1 MLLSVKNL
9 STEFPVKKGIVR
21 AVEDVSFDVDQG
33 EILAIVG
40 ESGSG
45 KSVTSLSI
53 MGLLAEPGHVAGG
66 SLEFEG
72 KDLATLSEKQYRE
85 LRGNDM
91 AMIFQEPMTSLNPVY
106 RVGNQIVEAIRTH
119 EKVSKAEAKD
129 RAVDL
134 LRKVGIPSPEA
145 RINDYPHQMSGGMR
159 QRVMIAMALACNPK
173 LLIADEP
180 TTALDVTIQ
189 AQILDLLGRL
199 RDDTGM
205 AVLLITHDLG
215 VVSETADRV
224 VVMYCGQVVEEAEV
238 RTLFDHP
245 MHPYTLGLLK
255 SIPRLEDDDS
265 KRLYM
270 IKGMVPNPLEM
281 PPGCHFSDRCD
292 SCMDI
297 CRTKV
302 PELVDVDGHKV
313 RCFLYE
319 SADGEVKSEEAIAR
333 AEAEALAD
341 VEAAREVETAEAL
354 LSAEDLR
361 EAEIENTASNAT
373 ASAQAGA
380 VELDIL
386 LDVQHLT
393 KRFAAD
399 TNFFGKATS
408 YVQAVDDV
416 SFQIR
421 KGEAFGLVGES
432 GCGKTTVGKMLVNLL
447 KPTSGKI
454 VFDGKELTAM
464 KPAERKQYCKDIQL
478 IFQDPYA
485 SLNPRMRIG
494 DIIAEPIITNNILPK
509 DQVEDRVNELLE
521 RVGLANY
528 MRNRYPHEFSGGQRQ
543 RVGIARALA
552 VNPKLIVC
560 DEPVSALDVSIQ
572 AQVLNLLDELKEQ
585 FGLTYLFIAHGLNVV
600 KHVSDRVGVM
610 YLGKM
615 MEIAPKKAL
624 YADPLSPYTQA
635 LLSAIPSVDPAAK
648 KERIILEGDVPSP
661 IDPPPGCRFASRCFA
676 KVNGCDEVMPPL
688 VEVKPD
694 HCVACHRY
702 DKGGP
707 GTAVI

>member
-1 MLLSVKNL
+1 MFLSVKNL

-189 AQILDLLGRL
+189 AQILDLLRRL

-341 VEAAREVETAEAL
+341 VEAAREVKTAEAL
-354 LSAEDLR
+354 LAAEDLR
-361 EAEIENTASNAT
+361 EAEIE
-373 ASAQAGA
+373 
-380 VELDIL
+380 EI
-386 LDVQHLT
+386 
-393 KRFAAD
+393 
-399 TNFFGKATS
+399 
-408 YVQAVDDV
+408 
-416 SFQIR
+416 
-421 KGEAFGLVGES
+421 E
-432 GCGKTTVGKMLVNLL
+432 
-447 KPTSGKI
+447 
-454 VFDGKELTAM
+454 KE
-464 KPAERKQYCKDIQL
+464 E
-478 IFQDPYA
+478 
-485 SLNPRMRIG
+485 
-494 DIIAEPIITNNILPK
+494 E
-509 DQVEDRVNELLE
+509 
-521 RVGLANY
+521 
-528 MRNRYPHEFSGGQRQ
+528 
-543 RVGIARALA
+543 
-552 VNPKLIVC
+552 
-560 DEPVSALDVSIQ
+560 
-572 AQVLNLLDELKEQ
+572 
-585 FGLTYLFIAHGLNVV
+585 
-600 KHVSDRVGVM
+600 
-610 YLGKM
+610 
-615 MEIAPKKAL
+615 
-624 YADPLSPYTQA
+624 
-635 LLSAIPSVDPAAK
+635 
-648 KERIILEGDVPSP
+648 
-661 IDPPPGCRFASRCFA
+661 ASR
-676 KVNGCDEVMPPL
+676 
-688 VEVKPD
+688 
-694 HCVACHRY
+694 
-702 DKGGP
+702 
-707 GTAVI
+707 

>member
-119 EKVSKAEAKD
+119 EKVSKAEAKA

-189 AQILDLLGRL
+189 AQILDLLRRL

-354 LSAEDLR
+354 LAAEDLR
-361 EAEIENTASNAT
+361 EAEIE
-373 ASAQAGA
+373 
-380 VELDIL
+380 EI
-386 LDVQHLT
+386 
-393 KRFAAD
+393 
-399 TNFFGKATS
+399 
-408 YVQAVDDV
+408 
-416 SFQIR
+416 
-421 KGEAFGLVGES
+421 E
-432 GCGKTTVGKMLVNLL
+432 
-447 KPTSGKI
+447 
-454 VFDGKELTAM
+454 KE
-464 KPAERKQYCKDIQL
+464 E
-478 IFQDPYA
+478 
-485 SLNPRMRIG
+485 
-494 DIIAEPIITNNILPK
+494 E
-509 DQVEDRVNELLE
+509 
-521 RVGLANY
+521 
-528 MRNRYPHEFSGGQRQ
+528 
-543 RVGIARALA
+543 
-552 VNPKLIVC
+552 
-560 DEPVSALDVSIQ
+560 
-572 AQVLNLLDELKEQ
+572 
-585 FGLTYLFIAHGLNVV
+585 
-600 KHVSDRVGVM
+600 
-610 YLGKM
+610 
-615 MEIAPKKAL
+615 
-624 YADPLSPYTQA
+624 
-635 LLSAIPSVDPAAK
+635 
-648 KERIILEGDVPSP
+648 
-661 IDPPPGCRFASRCFA
+661 ASR
-676 KVNGCDEVMPPL
+676 
-688 VEVKPD
+688 
-694 HCVACHRY
+694 
-702 DKGGP
+702 
-707 GTAVI
+707 

>member
-21 AVEDVSFDVDQG
+21 AVEDVSFDVDAG

-45 KSVTSLSI
+45 KSVTSLSV

-66 SLEFEG
+66 SMEFEG
-72 KDLATLSEKQYRE
+72 KDLATLSERQYRE

-119 EKVSKAEAKD
+119 EKVSKAEAKA

-189 AQILDLLGRL
+189 AQILDLLRRL

-238 RTLFDHP
+238 RALFDHP

-255 SIPRLEDDDS
+255 SIPRLEDDDA

-302 PELVDVDGHKV
+302 PDLVDLDGHKV

-319 SADGEVKSEEAIAR
+319 NADGDALSAEAIAQG
-333 AEAEALAD
+333 EAEALAD
-341 VEAAREVETAEAL
+341 IEAAREMETAEAL
-354 LSAEDLR
+354 LAAEDLR
-361 EAEIENTASNAT
+361 ETEIE
-373 ASAQAGA
+373 
-380 VELDIL
+380 ELE
-386 LDVQHLT
+386 
-393 KRFAAD
+393 KEE
-399 TNFFGKATS
+399 
-408 YVQAVDDV
+408 
-416 SFQIR
+416 
-421 KGEAFGLVGES
+421 EA
-432 GCGKTTVGKMLVNLL
+432 
-447 KPTSGKI
+447 
-454 VFDGKELTAM
+454 
-464 KPAERKQYCKDIQL
+464 
-478 IFQDPYA
+478 
-485 SLNPRMRIG
+485 
-494 DIIAEPIITNNILPK
+494 
-509 DQVEDRVNELLE
+509 
-521 RVGLANY
+521 
-528 MRNRYPHEFSGGQRQ
+528 NR
-543 RVGIARALA
+543 
-552 VNPKLIVC
+552 
-560 DEPVSALDVSIQ
+560 
-572 AQVLNLLDELKEQ
+572 
-585 FGLTYLFIAHGLNVV
+585 
-600 KHVSDRVGVM
+600 
-610 YLGKM
+610 
-615 MEIAPKKAL
+615 
-624 YADPLSPYTQA
+624 
-635 LLSAIPSVDPAAK
+635 
-648 KERIILEGDVPSP
+648 
-661 IDPPPGCRFASRCFA
+661 
-676 KVNGCDEVMPPL
+676 
-688 VEVKPD
+688 
-694 HCVACHRY
+694 
-702 DKGGP
+702 
-707 GTAVI
+707 

>member
-145 RINDYPHQMSGGMR
+145 RINDYPHQLSGGMR

-189 AQILDLLGRL
+189 AQILDLLRRL

-354 LSAEDLR
+354 LAAEDLR
-361 EAEIENTASNAT
+361 EAEIE
-373 ASAQAGA
+373 
-380 VELDIL
+380 EI
-386 LDVQHLT
+386 
-393 KRFAAD
+393 
-399 TNFFGKATS
+399 
-408 YVQAVDDV
+408 
-416 SFQIR
+416 
-421 KGEAFGLVGES
+421 E
-432 GCGKTTVGKMLVNLL
+432 
-447 KPTSGKI
+447 
-454 VFDGKELTAM
+454 KE
-464 KPAERKQYCKDIQL
+464 E
-478 IFQDPYA
+478 
-485 SLNPRMRIG
+485 
-494 DIIAEPIITNNILPK
+494 E
-509 DQVEDRVNELLE
+509 
-521 RVGLANY
+521 
-528 MRNRYPHEFSGGQRQ
+528 
-543 RVGIARALA
+543 
-552 VNPKLIVC
+552 
-560 DEPVSALDVSIQ
+560 
-572 AQVLNLLDELKEQ
+572 
-585 FGLTYLFIAHGLNVV
+585 
-600 KHVSDRVGVM
+600 
-610 YLGKM
+610 
-615 MEIAPKKAL
+615 
-624 YADPLSPYTQA
+624 
-635 LLSAIPSVDPAAK
+635 
-648 KERIILEGDVPSP
+648 
-661 IDPPPGCRFASRCFA
+661 ASR
-676 KVNGCDEVMPPL
+676 
-688 VEVKPD
+688 
-694 HCVACHRY
+694 
-702 DKGGP
+702 
-707 GTAVI
+707 

>member
-189 AQILDLLGRL
+189 AQILDLLRRL

-319 SADGEVKSEEAIAR
+319 SADGDVKSEEAIAR

-354 LSAEDLR
+354 LAAEDLR
-361 EAEIENTASNAT
+361 EAEIE
-373 ASAQAGA
+373 
-380 VELDIL
+380 EI
-386 LDVQHLT
+386 
-393 KRFAAD
+393 
-399 TNFFGKATS
+399 
-408 YVQAVDDV
+408 
-416 SFQIR
+416 
-421 KGEAFGLVGES
+421 E
-432 GCGKTTVGKMLVNLL
+432 
-447 KPTSGKI
+447 
-454 VFDGKELTAM
+454 KE
-464 KPAERKQYCKDIQL
+464 E
-478 IFQDPYA
+478 
-485 SLNPRMRIG
+485 
-494 DIIAEPIITNNILPK
+494 E
-509 DQVEDRVNELLE
+509 
-521 RVGLANY
+521 
-528 MRNRYPHEFSGGQRQ
+528 
-543 RVGIARALA
+543 
-552 VNPKLIVC
+552 
-560 DEPVSALDVSIQ
+560 
-572 AQVLNLLDELKEQ
+572 
-585 FGLTYLFIAHGLNVV
+585 
-600 KHVSDRVGVM
+600 
-610 YLGKM
+610 
-615 MEIAPKKAL
+615 
-624 YADPLSPYTQA
+624 
-635 LLSAIPSVDPAAK
+635 
-648 KERIILEGDVPSP
+648 
-661 IDPPPGCRFASRCFA
+661 ASR
-676 KVNGCDEVMPPL
+676 
-688 VEVKPD
+688 
-694 HCVACHRY
+694 
-702 DKGGP
+702 
-707 GTAVI
+707 

>member
-189 AQILDLLGRL
+189 AQILDLLRRL

-270 IKGMVPNPLEM
+270 IQGMVPNPLEM

-354 LSAEDLR
+354 LAAEDLR
-361 EAEIENTASNAT
+361 EAEIE
-373 ASAQAGA
+373 
-380 VELDIL
+380 EI
-386 LDVQHLT
+386 
-393 KRFAAD
+393 
-399 TNFFGKATS
+399 
-408 YVQAVDDV
+408 
-416 SFQIR
+416 
-421 KGEAFGLVGES
+421 E
-432 GCGKTTVGKMLVNLL
+432 
-447 KPTSGKI
+447 
-454 VFDGKELTAM
+454 KE
-464 KPAERKQYCKDIQL
+464 E
-478 IFQDPYA
+478 
-485 SLNPRMRIG
+485 
-494 DIIAEPIITNNILPK
+494 E
-509 DQVEDRVNELLE
+509 
-521 RVGLANY
+521 
-528 MRNRYPHEFSGGQRQ
+528 
-543 RVGIARALA
+543 
-552 VNPKLIVC
+552 
-560 DEPVSALDVSIQ
+560 
-572 AQVLNLLDELKEQ
+572 
-585 FGLTYLFIAHGLNVV
+585 
-600 KHVSDRVGVM
+600 
-610 YLGKM
+610 
-615 MEIAPKKAL
+615 
-624 YADPLSPYTQA
+624 
-635 LLSAIPSVDPAAK
+635 
-648 KERIILEGDVPSP
+648 
-661 IDPPPGCRFASRCFA
+661 ASR
-676 KVNGCDEVMPPL
+676 
-688 VEVKPD
+688 
-694 HCVACHRY
+694 
-702 DKGGP
+702 
-707 GTAVI
+707 

>member
-21 AVEDVSFDVDQG
+21 AVEYVSFDVDQG

-189 AQILDLLGRL
+189 AQILDLLRRL

-354 LSAEDLR
+354 LAAEDLR
-361 EAEIENTASNAT
+361 EAEIE
-373 ASAQAGA
+373 
-380 VELDIL
+380 EI
-386 LDVQHLT
+386 
-393 KRFAAD
+393 
-399 TNFFGKATS
+399 
-408 YVQAVDDV
+408 
-416 SFQIR
+416 
-421 KGEAFGLVGES
+421 E
-432 GCGKTTVGKMLVNLL
+432 
-447 KPTSGKI
+447 
-454 VFDGKELTAM
+454 KE
-464 KPAERKQYCKDIQL
+464 E
-478 IFQDPYA
+478 
-485 SLNPRMRIG
+485 
-494 DIIAEPIITNNILPK
+494 E
-509 DQVEDRVNELLE
+509 
-521 RVGLANY
+521 
-528 MRNRYPHEFSGGQRQ
+528 
-543 RVGIARALA
+543 
-552 VNPKLIVC
+552 
-560 DEPVSALDVSIQ
+560 
-572 AQVLNLLDELKEQ
+572 
-585 FGLTYLFIAHGLNVV
+585 
-600 KHVSDRVGVM
+600 
-610 YLGKM
+610 
-615 MEIAPKKAL
+615 
-624 YADPLSPYTQA
+624 
-635 LLSAIPSVDPAAK
+635 
-648 KERIILEGDVPSP
+648 
-661 IDPPPGCRFASRCFA
+661 ASR
-676 KVNGCDEVMPPL
+676 
-688 VEVKPD
+688 
-694 HCVACHRY
+694 
-702 DKGGP
+702 
-707 GTAVI
+707 

>member
-91 AMIFQEPMTSLNPVY
+91 AMIFQEPMTSHNPVY

-189 AQILDLLGRL
+189 AQILDLLRRL

-292 SCMDI
+292 SCMDV

-354 LSAEDLR
+354 LAAEDLR
-361 EAEIENTASNAT
+361 EAEIE
-373 ASAQAGA
+373 
-380 VELDIL
+380 EI
-386 LDVQHLT
+386 
-393 KRFAAD
+393 
-399 TNFFGKATS
+399 
-408 YVQAVDDV
+408 
-416 SFQIR
+416 
-421 KGEAFGLVGES
+421 E
-432 GCGKTTVGKMLVNLL
+432 
-447 KPTSGKI
+447 
-454 VFDGKELTAM
+454 KE
-464 KPAERKQYCKDIQL
+464 E
-478 IFQDPYA
+478 
-485 SLNPRMRIG
+485 
-494 DIIAEPIITNNILPK
+494 E
-509 DQVEDRVNELLE
+509 
-521 RVGLANY
+521 
-528 MRNRYPHEFSGGQRQ
+528 
-543 RVGIARALA
+543 
-552 VNPKLIVC
+552 
-560 DEPVSALDVSIQ
+560 
-572 AQVLNLLDELKEQ
+572 
-585 FGLTYLFIAHGLNVV
+585 
-600 KHVSDRVGVM
+600 
-610 YLGKM
+610 
-615 MEIAPKKAL
+615 
-624 YADPLSPYTQA
+624 
-635 LLSAIPSVDPAAK
+635 
-648 KERIILEGDVPSP
+648 
-661 IDPPPGCRFASRCFA
+661 ASR
-676 KVNGCDEVMPPL
+676 
-688 VEVKPD
+688 
-694 HCVACHRY
+694 
-702 DKGGP
+702 
-707 GTAVI
+707 

>member
-189 AQILDLLGRL
+189 AQILDLLRRL

-255 SIPRLEDDDS
+255 SIPRLEDDAS

-354 LSAEDLR
+354 LAAEDLR
-361 EAEIENTASNAT
+361 EAEIE
-373 ASAQAGA
+373 
-380 VELDIL
+380 EI
-386 LDVQHLT
+386 
-393 KRFAAD
+393 
-399 TNFFGKATS
+399 
-408 YVQAVDDV
+408 
-416 SFQIR
+416 
-421 KGEAFGLVGES
+421 E
-432 GCGKTTVGKMLVNLL
+432 
-447 KPTSGKI
+447 
-454 VFDGKELTAM
+454 KE
-464 KPAERKQYCKDIQL
+464 E
-478 IFQDPYA
+478 
-485 SLNPRMRIG
+485 
-494 DIIAEPIITNNILPK
+494 E
-509 DQVEDRVNELLE
+509 
-521 RVGLANY
+521 
-528 MRNRYPHEFSGGQRQ
+528 
-543 RVGIARALA
+543 
-552 VNPKLIVC
+552 
-560 DEPVSALDVSIQ
+560 
-572 AQVLNLLDELKEQ
+572 
-585 FGLTYLFIAHGLNVV
+585 
-600 KHVSDRVGVM
+600 
-610 YLGKM
+610 
-615 MEIAPKKAL
+615 
-624 YADPLSPYTQA
+624 
-635 LLSAIPSVDPAAK
+635 
-648 KERIILEGDVPSP
+648 
-661 IDPPPGCRFASRCFA
+661 ASR
-676 KVNGCDEVMPPL
+676 
-688 VEVKPD
+688 
-694 HCVACHRY
+694 
-702 DKGGP
+702 
-707 GTAVI
+707 

>member
-189 AQILDLLGRL
+189 AQILDLLRRL

-245 MHPYTLGLLK
+245 MHPYRLGLLK

-354 LSAEDLR
+354 LAAEDLR
-361 EAEIENTASNAT
+361 EAEIE
-373 ASAQAGA
+373 
-380 VELDIL
+380 EI
-386 LDVQHLT
+386 
-393 KRFAAD
+393 
-399 TNFFGKATS
+399 
-408 YVQAVDDV
+408 
-416 SFQIR
+416 
-421 KGEAFGLVGES
+421 E
-432 GCGKTTVGKMLVNLL
+432 
-447 KPTSGKI
+447 
-454 VFDGKELTAM
+454 KE
-464 KPAERKQYCKDIQL
+464 E
-478 IFQDPYA
+478 
-485 SLNPRMRIG
+485 
-494 DIIAEPIITNNILPK
+494 E
-509 DQVEDRVNELLE
+509 
-521 RVGLANY
+521 
-528 MRNRYPHEFSGGQRQ
+528 
-543 RVGIARALA
+543 
-552 VNPKLIVC
+552 
-560 DEPVSALDVSIQ
+560 
-572 AQVLNLLDELKEQ
+572 
-585 FGLTYLFIAHGLNVV
+585 
-600 KHVSDRVGVM
+600 
-610 YLGKM
+610 
-615 MEIAPKKAL
+615 
-624 YADPLSPYTQA
+624 
-635 LLSAIPSVDPAAK
+635 
-648 KERIILEGDVPSP
+648 
-661 IDPPPGCRFASRCFA
+661 ASR
-676 KVNGCDEVMPPL
+676 
-688 VEVKPD
+688 
-694 HCVACHRY
+694 
-702 DKGGP
+702 
-707 GTAVI
+707 

>member
-189 AQILDLLGRL
+189 AQILDLLRRL

-319 SADGEVKSEEAIAR
+319 SADGEVKSEQAIAR

-354 LSAEDLR
+354 LAAEDLR
-361 EAEIENTASNAT
+361 EAEIE
-373 ASAQAGA
+373 
-380 VELDIL
+380 EI
-386 LDVQHLT
+386 
-393 KRFAAD
+393 
-399 TNFFGKATS
+399 
-408 YVQAVDDV
+408 
-416 SFQIR
+416 
-421 KGEAFGLVGES
+421 E
-432 GCGKTTVGKMLVNLL
+432 
-447 KPTSGKI
+447 
-454 VFDGKELTAM
+454 KE
-464 KPAERKQYCKDIQL
+464 E
-478 IFQDPYA
+478 
-485 SLNPRMRIG
+485 
-494 DIIAEPIITNNILPK
+494 E
-509 DQVEDRVNELLE
+509 
-521 RVGLANY
+521 
-528 MRNRYPHEFSGGQRQ
+528 
-543 RVGIARALA
+543 
-552 VNPKLIVC
+552 
-560 DEPVSALDVSIQ
+560 
-572 AQVLNLLDELKEQ
+572 
-585 FGLTYLFIAHGLNVV
+585 
-600 KHVSDRVGVM
+600 
-610 YLGKM
+610 
-615 MEIAPKKAL
+615 
-624 YADPLSPYTQA
+624 
-635 LLSAIPSVDPAAK
+635 
-648 KERIILEGDVPSP
+648 
-661 IDPPPGCRFASRCFA
+661 ASR
-676 KVNGCDEVMPPL
+676 
-688 VEVKPD
+688 
-694 HCVACHRY
+694 
-702 DKGGP
+702 
-707 GTAVI
+707 